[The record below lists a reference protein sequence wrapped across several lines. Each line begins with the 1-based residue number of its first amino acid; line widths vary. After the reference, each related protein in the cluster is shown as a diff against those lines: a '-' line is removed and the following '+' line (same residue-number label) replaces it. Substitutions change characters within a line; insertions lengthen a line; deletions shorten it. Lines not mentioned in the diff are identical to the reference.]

1 MNKQSIAG
9 VFVLSGLFLAVGC
22 ESSGNSNRN
31 GVLRSGI
38 PPRAMSVQEGSG
50 QMVYS
55 ADQAGRIYL
64 YNSSTDQVVERYEI
78 RKGQRFAVDAG
89 LGRATLDSNE
99 VSVGKLK
106 TGATYKIYFLPENG
120 GQ

>member
-1 MNKQSIAG
+1 MKNQRIAG
-9 VFVLSGLFLAVGC
+9 VLVISSLFFAVGC
-22 ESSGNSNRN
+22 ESSGDK

-50 QMVYS
+50 QIVYS
-55 ADQAGRIYL
+55 ADQPGRIYL
-64 YNSSTDQVVERYEI
+64 YNVSDDQVVERYQI
-78 RKGQRFAVDAG
+78 RKGQRFAVDAR

-106 TGATYKIYFLPENG
+106 KGATYSIYFLPENAD
-120 GQ
+120 Q